1 MHSDPTSPTV
11 DQPTADLTVVNQS
24 TASKP
29 NVGPLS
35 VNQVTPSQP
44 AKDQPTEDQ
53 PTEDQLS
60 VNQPI
65 EEQVAAP
72 AAPSRTIRPVL
83 LAGVLVALLL
93 AAVVSFYASS
103 SPDGLEKVAADKGI
117 APTAQTHHMAD
128 SPFAGY
134 GTKGVSNSR
143 LSTGL
148 AGIAGV
154 AVTLALGTGLA
165 LAVRRREPR
174 SR

>member
-29 NVGPLS
+29 
-35 VNQVTPSQP
+35 
-44 AKDQPTEDQ
+44 TEDQ

-65 EEQVAAP
+65 DDQVAAP

-103 SPDGLEKVAADKGI
+103 SPDGLEKVATDKGI
-117 APTAQTHHMAD
+117 AQTEKTHHLAD

-134 GTKGVSNSR
+134 GTKGVSNAR

-148 AGIAGV
+148 AGVAGV

-165 LAVRRREPR
+165 LAVRRRDSSPR
-174 SR
+174 